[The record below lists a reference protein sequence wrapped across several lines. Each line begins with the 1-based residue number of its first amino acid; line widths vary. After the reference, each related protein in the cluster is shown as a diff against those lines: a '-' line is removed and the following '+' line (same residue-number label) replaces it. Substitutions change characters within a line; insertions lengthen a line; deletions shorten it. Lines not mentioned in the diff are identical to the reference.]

1 MFSGTAMLVK
11 IPSKSQCVSI
21 IENDHI
27 RLSTKEPVLYSHRIK
42 RARKWEPQVR
52 EKLRGRDAILSCSV
66 TVLNKKTFV
75 VVQEIIICW
84 LNASVLLSLQ
94 MRVVLII

>member
-27 RLSTKEPVLYSHRIK
+27 RLSKKESVSCSHRIK
-42 RARKWEPQVR
+42 RARKWEPQVG

-66 TVLNKKTFV
+66 TVLNKKP
-75 VVQEIIICW
+75 
-84 LNASVLLSLQ
+84 LLWSKKSSYVGSML
-94 MRVVLII
+94 LCS

>member
-11 IPSKSQCVSI
+11 IPSQTQCVSI

-27 RLSTKEPVLYSHRIK
+27 RLSCSCRIK
-42 RARKWEPQVR
+42 RARKWEPQAR
-52 EKLRGRDAILSCSV
+52 EKLRGRDAFLSCSV